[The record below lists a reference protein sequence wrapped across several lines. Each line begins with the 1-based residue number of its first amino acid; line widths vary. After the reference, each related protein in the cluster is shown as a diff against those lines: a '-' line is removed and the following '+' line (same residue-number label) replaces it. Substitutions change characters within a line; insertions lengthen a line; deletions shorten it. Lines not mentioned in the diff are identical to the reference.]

1 MNKDIF
7 FISDY
12 ITREKREKLHKH
24 LGCLVWITGFSA
36 SGKSSIAKDIEK
48 KLYDKGCISYALDG
62 DNVRRALC
70 KDLGFTKKERAENIR
85 RIGEVC
91 KLFVNAGIIVIAA
104 FISPYKEDRKKVA
117 QLVGEDRFIE
127 VFADCPLEIC
137 VKRDPKGIY
146 KRAIAGEVKNFTGI
160 DADYEKPDN
169 STIHIKTD
177 SVSID
182 KAGDIIFKYLTDNGY
197 INF

>member
-7 FISDY
+7 EVSDY

-36 SGKSSIAKDIEK
+36 SGKSSIAKNLEK
-48 KLYDKGCISYALDG
+48 KLYAKSCISYALDG

-70 KDLGFTKKERAENIR
+70 KDLGFSKKDRAENIR
-85 RIGEVC
+85 RIGEAG

-104 FISPYKEDRKKVA
+104 FISPYKEDRKKVSV
-117 QLVGEDRFIE
+117 LVGKDRFIE
-127 VFADCPLEIC
+127 VFADCPLEVCI
-137 VKRDPKGIY
+137 KRDPKGIY
-146 KRAIAGEVKNFTGI
+146 KRAIAGKVKDFTGI
-160 DADYEKPDN
+160 DAVYEKPHN
-169 STIHIKTD
+169 PTIHIKTD

-182 KAGDIIFKYLTDNGY
+182 KAGSVIFKYLTDNGY